1 VRRLL
6 AGLASIL
13 LALFINQVSSL
24 IDFSWG
30 VYAAVASAVI
40 GYGLLLT
47 AEPTRHL
54 VWSGL
59 GRTHPLDIV
68 LAVALITGAL
78 GGTSA
83 WFLIKQ
89 EEARALQ
96 NRVRNGGFEN
106 GTDFWGTGY
115 LEDRIRSDNV
125 AEGLKRLPYIIS
137 GDADSQGGVDTTDRH
152 SGVAAFRFDHGSAKA
167 DNSWGSLSQ
176 RITRLRPRTSY
187 AATFWALVSRAEP
200 KPLFLTTD
208 LQWATRTYVENEIAG
223 WREYRHVFNTG
234 DSDHIDLRFVIE
246 APGTVWIDD
255 VALRELTQ

>member
-1 VRRLL
+1 M
-6 AGLASIL
+6 
-13 LALFINQVSSL
+13 FINQVSSL

-78 GGTSA
+78 GGTAA

-89 EEARALQ
+89 EDARALQ

-106 GTDFWGTGY
+106 GMDFWGTGY
-115 LEDRIRSDNV
+115 LEDRIRNDKV
-125 AEGLKRLPYIIS
+125 AEGLTRLPYVIS
-137 GDADSQGGVDTTDRH
+137 GGADSQGVLDTTDRH
-152 SGVAAFRFDHGSAKA
+152 SGVAAFRFDHGSATA
-167 DNSWGSLSQ
+167 DTSWGSLSQ
-176 RITRLRPRTSY
+176 RITRLRPRTVY

-255 VALRELTQ
+255 VALRELKQ

>member
-1 VRRLL
+1 MRRLL

-13 LALFINQVSSL
+13 LAIFVNHVSSL

-59 GRTHPLDIV
+59 GRTHPVDVV
-68 LAVALITGAL
+68 LAVALITGGL
-78 GGTSA
+78 GGAAA
-83 WFLIKQ
+83 WFLVTQ
-89 EEARALQ
+89 EQARLLR
-96 NRVRNGGFEN
+96 NHVRNGGFEN

-115 LEDRIRSDNV
+115 LEDRIRNGNV
-125 AEGLKRLPYIIS
+125 AEDLRRLPYVIS
-137 GDADSQGGVDTTDRH
+137 GGADSHGGLDTTDRH
-152 SGVAAFRFDHGSAKA
+152 VGVAAFRFDHGGPKA
-167 DNSWGSLSQ
+167 DHVWGSLSQ
-176 RITRLRPRTSY
+176 RITGLRPRTFY

-200 KPLFLTTD
+200 KPLFLTAD
-208 LQWATRTYVENEIAG
+208 LQWANRTYVENEIAG
-223 WREYRHVFNTG
+223 WREYRLGFNTG
-234 DSDHIDLRFVIE
+234 DSDYIDLRFVIE

-255 VALRELTQ
+255 VTLRELKP